1 MSRYYQSQRAFV
13 PPSSSV
19 SVSVVTCT
27 PSTQACAKEGDQCT
41 TAESCSS
48 GLKYVYR
55 KYSSDTVKCMPEP
68 GNVCVNPSEVFR
80 NNTCQE
86 PPQPQTPTTTTPTN
100 YIKHEGKVRWTS
112 VNTDVAGGSLTNKTL
127 NECKTS
133 CNQNA
138 ECAGFSREAR
148 LDNTKARCWLKTS
161 TGVVTNEFS
170 IHNNFNMYVK
180 GGAPPQTTP
189 TPTTTTPTNYIKHEG
204 KVRWT
209 SVNTDVAGG
218 SLTNK
223 TLNECK
229 TSCNQN
235 AECAGFSREARL
247 DNTKARCWLKT
258 STGVVTNEF
267 SIHNNFNMYVKGG
280 APPQTPISTP
290 PPPQTTPTQTT
301 GKYTKIVRK
310 ANMSTSVREGNA
322 GWGTLDKCE
331 RDCDS
336 RPACKGFIRHNI
348 NNSDGSSGSC
358 WFVGQAGVTNIPNN
372 TPFNTYVK
380 PRSYSY
386 TKKHKKIKFTSNGTD
401 VPGGYLEDKTLEE
414 CKAECNKNTSCA
426 GFSRQFSRTDR
437 SKCWLKTSKGVTGF
451 ASHYL
456 FNTYVKNENFEVFR
470 PAGTPPPGNGESN
483 VTPWYPPHSHRIN

>member
-1 MSRYYQSQRAFV
+1 
-13 PPSSSV
+13 
-19 SVSVVTCT
+19 
-27 PSTQACAKEGDQCT
+27 
-41 TAESCSS
+41 
-48 GLKYVYR
+48 
-55 KYSSDTVKCMPEP
+55 
-68 GNVCVNPSEVFR
+68 
-80 NNTCQE
+80 
-86 PPQPQTPTTTTPTN
+86 
-100 YIKHEGKVRWTS
+100 
-112 VNTDVAGGSLTNKTL
+112 
-127 NECKTS
+127 
-133 CNQNA
+133 
-138 ECAGFSREAR
+138 
-148 LDNTKARCWLKTS
+148 
-161 TGVVTNEFS
+161 
-170 IHNNFNMYVK
+170 
-180 GGAPPQTTP
+180 
-189 TPTTTTPTNYIKHEG
+189 
-204 KVRWT
+204 
-209 SVNTDVAGG
+209 
-218 SLTNK
+218 
-223 TLNECK
+223 
-229 TSCNQN
+229 
-235 AECAGFSREARL
+235 
-247 DNTKARCWLKT
+247 
-258 STGVVTNEF
+258 
-267 SIHNNFNMYVKGG
+267 
-280 APPQTPISTP
+280 
-290 PPPQTTPTQTT
+290 
-301 GKYTKIVRK
+301 
-310 ANMSTSVREGNA
+310 MSTSVREGNA